1 MNIKKTAEHL
11 QRLGQPFDVILVK
24 DGVERQLYINQEPSD
39 KTEALLQ
46 EVQEDWKPDGIII
59 QEKRKNG
66 NNNRKTERFNL
77 SLNGLDEK
85 QPNNMMPQQSNV
97 PSEFKDY
104 LISELKE
111 KNAKLEK
118 KLDKFETENDELKKN
133 NFELEK
139 ENRYKDKEFEL
150 DKKGIE
156 VERSN
161 GLSGVLET
169 VSTNPALATIA
180 ATAIGRLMGI
190 DVPAMG
196 AIEPTEPT
204 ADSQESSEGGTLQQ
218 QVAEN
223 IKNWLVEQPDEVAT
237 GVFNLI
243 NLLATDVSKIALCTN
258 YLNEM
263 Q

>member
-24 DGVERQLYINQEPSD
+24 DGVERQLYTNEQPGE
-39 KTEALLQ
+39 KTEALLH
-46 EVQEDWKPDGIII
+46 EVMEDWKPDGIII
-59 QEKRKNG
+59 QEKKRNG
-66 NNNRKTERFNL
+66 SCNRKTERFNL
-77 SLNGLDEK
+77 ALNGIEEM
-85 QPNNMMPQQSNV
+85 QPNNVMPQQSNV

-104 LISELKE
+104 LITELKE

-118 KLDKFETENDELKKN
+118 KLDKFEVENDELKKA

-161 GLSGVLET
+161 GLAGVMET
-169 VSTNPALATIA
+169 VGSNPALATIA

-196 AIEPTEPT
+196 SIEAPDTAAESTE
-204 ADSQESSEGGTLQQ
+204 ANEGETLQLK
-218 QVAEN
+218 VADN
-223 IKNWLVEQPDEVAT
+223 IKKWLVTQPDEVASEL
-237 GVFNLI
+237 FALM
-243 NLLATDVSKIALCTN
+243 NLLAVDISKISICTT